1 MEVETRILLVDD
13 EENLVDLIQLNL
25 ELEGYKVKVARD
37 GKEALKLYK
46 EQRFNLVI
54 LDIML
59 PYVDGLQVC
68 ETIRLTDKQ
77 IPILMLS
84 AKHSG
89 QDRIAGLKAGADDYL
104 VKPFNLEELLLRVQI
119 LVKRSAPAG
128 NIGLTAYSF
137 GENYANF
144 DTYEF
149 RGVNNQQGIL
159 SSREMKLLKL
169 LIEKK
174 GEVVSRDLILEM
186 IWGVDVYPST
196 RTIDNYLLNFRK
208 YFEQDPKNPVYFHS
222 VRGVGY
228 KFSE

>member
-1 MEVETRILLVDD
+1 
-13 EENLVDLIQLNL
+13 
-25 ELEGYKVKVARD
+25 VKVARD

-59 PYVDGLQVC
+59 PFVDGLQVC

-89 QDRIAGLKAGADDYL
+89 QDRIAGLKSGADDYL

-128 NIGLTAYSF
+128 NIGLTEYSF

-149 RGVNNQQGIL
+149 KGVNNQQGIL

-208 YFEQDPKNPVYFHS
+208 YFEKDPKNPVYFHS

>member
-1 MEVETRILLVDD
+1 MEAETRILLVDD

-89 QDRIAGLKAGADDYL
+89 QDRVAGLKAGADDYL

-128 NIGLTAYSF
+128 NIGLTEYSF

-149 RGVNNQQGIL
+149 RGVNNQEGVL
-159 SSREMKLLKL
+159 SAREMKLLK
-169 LIEKK
+169 
-174 GEVVSRDLILEM
+174 
-186 IWGVDVYPST
+186 
-196 RTIDNYLLNFRK
+196 
-208 YFEQDPKNPVYFHS
+208 
-222 VRGVGY
+222 VG
-228 KFSE
+228 S

>member
-1 MEVETRILLVDD
+1 MEAETRILLVDD

-25 ELEGYKVKVARD
+25 DLEGYKVKVARD

-89 QDRIAGLKAGADDYL
+89 QDRVAGLKAGADDYL

-119 LVKRSAPAG
+119 LVKRSAPAR
-128 NIGLTAYSF
+128 NIGLIEYSF

-149 RGVNNQQGIL
+149 KGVNNQQGVL
-159 SSREMKLLKL
+159 SAREMKLLKL

>member
-25 ELEGYKVKVARD
+25 ELEGFKVKVARD

-128 NIGLTAYSF
+128 NIGLTEYSF
-137 GENYANF
+137 GENHANF

-149 RGVNNQQGIL
+149 KGVNNQQGVL

-208 YFEQDPKNPVYFHS
+208 YFEQDPKSPVYFHS

>member
-25 ELEGYKVKVARD
+25 DLEGFKVKVARD

-89 QDRIAGLKAGADDYL
+89 QDRIAGLKSGADDYL

>member
-1 MEVETRILLVDD
+1 MEAETRILLVDD

-59 PYVDGLQVC
+59 PFVDGLQVC

-89 QDRIAGLKAGADDYL
+89 QDRIAGLKSGADDYL

-128 NIGLTAYSF
+128 NIGLTEYSF

-149 RGVNNQQGIL
+149 KGVNNQQGIL

-208 YFEQDPKNPVYFHS
+208 YFEKDPKNPVYFHS

>member
-1 MEVETRILLVDD
+1 MEAEIRILLVDD

-59 PYVDGLQVC
+59 PFVDGLQVC

-89 QDRIAGLKAGADDYL
+89 QDRIAGLKSGADDYL

-128 NIGLTAYSF
+128 NIGLTEYSF

-149 RGVNNQQGIL
+149 KGVNNQQGIL

-174 GEVVSRDLILEM
+174 GEVVSRE
-186 IWGVDVYPST
+186 
-196 RTIDNYLLNFRK
+196 
-208 YFEQDPKNPVYFHS
+208 FE
-222 VRGVGY
+222 
-228 KFSE
+228 

>member
-1 MEVETRILLVDD
+1 MEAETRILLVDD

-25 ELEGYKVKVARD
+25 DLEGYKVKVARD

-89 QDRIAGLKAGADDYL
+89 QDRVAGLKAGADDYL

-128 NIGLTAYSF
+128 NIGLTEYSF

-149 RGVNNQQGIL
+149 KGVNNQQGIL

-208 YFEQDPKNPVYFHS
+208 YFEIDPKNPVYFHS

-228 KFSE
+228 KFM

>member
-1 MEVETRILLVDD
+1 MEAEIRILLVDD

-59 PYVDGLQVC
+59 PFVDGLQVC

-89 QDRIAGLKAGADDYL
+89 QDRIAGLKSGADDYL

-128 NIGLTAYSF
+128 NIGLTEYSF

-149 RGVNNQQGIL
+149 KGVNNQQGIL

-208 YFEQDPKNPVYFHS
+208 YFEKDPKNPVYFHS